1 MQCVSVSTVGGN
13 TTLIMDTPDSSGA
26 CPSLV
31 LLGQSDYSSIQ
42 MSVVSSS
49 EPITPDQVLFVF
61 SWGFGVVLLF
71 WSLGYAIGA
80 AKLVISKL

>member
-1 MQCVSVSTVGGN
+1 MQCVSLQTEGSISTLRV
-13 TTLIMDTPDSSGA
+13 DTPDTSGA

-42 MSVVSSS
+42 MSVVSTS
-49 EPITPDQVLFVF
+49 EPITPDQVLHVF

-71 WSLGYAIGA
+71 WSLGYAIGV
-80 AKLVISKL
+80 AKMAISKL